1 MASLPSW
8 EMSQPHALQLRKCV
22 LGLIHYFTDTI
33 VSLLNEIILGLLS
46 RYLLNSIMANTD
58 PN

>member
-1 MASLPSW
+1 M
-8 EMSQPHALQLRKCV
+8 

-33 VSLLNEIILGLLS
+33 VSLLNEIVPGLLS